1 MESNEN
7 RDMDRALA
15 RIAERSR
22 RAVADFLDRQSRDAS
37 LSEFFDPLH
46 IGDAFLQM
54 TTQILTSP
62 VRLVEAQMSLWS
74 SYLNLWQQ
82 TARSMLGDPED
93 PIPGAER
100 WDETELFGFIKQS
113 YLMATRWMHTLLLSG
128 GGLDQAEIRKLDL
141 HSLQMVE
148 AMKPADFFAANRDL
162 LETTIEKEGDNLVKG
177 LDRML
182 AEFDRIKESLSLRT
196 VPPPPPGRPAE
207 VVFANRSIEVLR
219 FAPAAIEAHPVPM
232 LIVPPWNARHHLLD
246 LAPSRSLIEWALQQG
261 HSVFALSWLPAEGEL
276 AGRDFAD
283 TLTEGPLAALD
294 AVGGLTGQKR
304 VNGLGFGL
312 GGTLLAAA
320 LGILASRGEERFAS
334 ATFLA
339 APIDFN
345 AYGDSGNLPQPGK
358 AALDLLRANDM
369 IWSYVIDSFLDAANP
384 LPFDLLRDTETP
396 SLATAMQD
404 FYVRGLYQRNLLAEP
419 GGIILHGTPIDLG
432 AVTVPAYV
440 LAGREDHIVPWRST
454 FAATRLFSGPV
465 RFVLSPSGHAG
476 AIVNPPGPHARF
488 FWSNGRR
495 ARDAESWLENA
506 TRHKGSW
513 WEDWTAWLA
522 PLSGEKAPI
531 HPPDP

>member
-1 MESNEN
+1 MDSNEN

-22 RAVADFLDRQSRDAS
+22 RAVADFLDRQSRDAN
-37 LSEFFDPLH
+37 LSDVFDPLH

-82 TARSMLGDPED
+82 TARSMMGDPD
-93 PIPGAER
+93 GPVPGAER
-100 WDETELFGFIKQS
+100 WDEAELFSFVKQS

-128 GGLDQAEIRKLDL
+128 AGLDAGELRKLDL
-141 HSLQMVE
+141 YSLQMVE
-148 AMKPADFFAANRDL
+148 AMNPADFFAANRDL
-162 LETTIEKEGDNLVKG
+162 LERTIEQEGDNLVKG

-182 AEFDRIKESLSLRT
+182 VEFDRIKESLSLRT

-207 VVFANRSIEVLR
+207 VVFANRSIEVRR
-219 FAPAAIEAHPVPM
+219 FAPAVIEAHEVPL
-232 LIVPPWNARHHLLD
+232 LIVPPWNAGHHLLD
-246 LAPSRSLIEWALQQG
+246 LAPSRSLIEWALEQG
-261 HSVFALSWLPAEGEL
+261 HSVFALSWLPPEGEL
-276 AGRDFAD
+276 AERDFAE
-283 TLTEGPLAALD
+283 TLTEGPLAAVE
-294 AVGGLTGQKR
+294 AVSRLTGQKR

-320 LGILASRGEERFAS
+320 LGILASRGEDRFAS

-345 AYGDSGNLPQPGK
+345 AYANRETRPQPTR
-358 AALDLLRANDM
+358 AALDLLRANDL

-384 LPFDLLRDTETP
+384 LPFDLLRDTD
-396 SLATAMQD
+396 SLNLATAMQD
-404 FYVRGLYQRNLLAEP
+404 FYVQGLYQRNLLAEP
-419 GGIILHGTPIDLG
+419 GGIILQGTPIDLS
-432 AVTVPAYV
+432 AVTAPAYV
-440 LAGREDHIVPWRST
+440 VAGREDHIVPWRST
-454 FAATRLFSGPV
+454 FAATLLLSGPV

-476 AIVNPPGPHARF
+476 AIVNPPGPRARF

-495 ARDAESWLENA
+495 AKDAEFWLENA
-506 TRHKGSW
+506 TRQKGSW

-522 PLSGEKAPI
+522 PLSGAKKPI
-531 HPPDP
+531 HPGP